1 VEDLL
6 DRVAKAEEKAKPEEA
21 TKQKTTRSA
30 VATQSE
36 KQLAST
42 IKALEAQTNGL
53 NERLEE
59 VESIVDQ
66 LNDPS
71 TQPTR
76 DDVSDI
82 RKLTT
87 KIEGVEK
94 QLHAAIGAKHK

>member
-6 DRVAKAEEKAKPEEA
+6 DRVDKAEKKAKPEEA

-42 IKALEAQTNGL
+42 LKALEAQTNGL
-53 NERLEE
+53 NERLAEI
-59 VESIVDQ
+59 ESIVNQ

-71 TQPTR
+71 TQPAKKEPSTQE
-76 DDVSDI
+76 I
-82 RKLTT
+82 KKLNDLI
-87 KIEGVEK
+87 KGVEK
-94 QLHAAIGAKHK
+94 

>member
-1 VEDLL
+1 
-6 DRVAKAEEKAKPEEA
+6 
-21 TKQKTTRSA
+21 
-30 VATQSE
+30 
-36 KQLAST
+36 
-42 IKALEAQTNGL
+42 LEAQTNGL